1 MRKAKDMY
9 WLWRGVVWIDNLT
22 WAIVVCLIGY
32 KSLAQMLGVSRWI
45 LFLELLYVELML
57 MAVFLIL
64 MMIISIFRVER
75 GDEAYPANHG
85 DNLEMVMEALRRE
98 PLEYSAS
105 FDLEGHKMIE
115 TTLLATDC
123 SISFALERID
133 SMQLIHLHNHP
144 GAPEGAFS
152 STDLRGF
159 PNEYRAMVVTRNYTY
174 ILENTQKYDL
184 DEDAFAAY
192 VRRLNYVFVPLET
205 FFPGLI
211 RWCSIIECRLV
222 ARKFGLKFQVKSLKR
237 EKLKHRIAG
246 VKHGFAS
253 FAKVK

>member
-1 MRKAKDMY
+1 
-9 WLWRGVVWIDNLT
+9 
-22 WAIVVCLIGY
+22 
-32 KSLAQMLGVSRWI
+32 
-45 LFLELLYVELML
+45 
-57 MAVFLIL
+57 
-64 MMIISIFRVER
+64 
-75 GDEAYPANHG
+75 
-85 DNLEMVMEALRRE
+85 
-98 PLEYSAS
+98 
-105 FDLEGHKMIE
+105 
-115 TTLLATDC
+115 
-123 SISFALERID
+123 
-133 SMQLIHLHNHP
+133 
-144 GAPEGAFS
+144 
-152 STDLRGF
+152 
-159 PNEYRAMVVTRNYTY
+159 MVVTRNYTY

-211 RWCSIIECRLV
+211 RRCSIIECRLV